1 MKPHCNVIKDLLPL
15 YAEDMLSCES
25 KTLVSEHLSECADC
39 KRHSEEL
46 SRELTPACDNDSAS
60 IKKVRSRLRK
70 HRLYTVLIA
79 VLAMLTAV
87 AMILSYVESL
97 LPQIGIPGV
106 KMGLANI
113 AVIFAL
119 FRFGWK
125 EAAALSLVRVVL
137 VSLLF
142 GSVGAMLYSL
152 AGAVLS
158 LAVMALL
165 RRIDRFSTVGISVAG
180 GVAHNAGQILMA
192 MLILQTKQLLGYLPV
207 LAVSGIAGGV
217 LTGLAAALLIRRIP
231 E

>member
-1 MKPHCNVIKDLLPL
+1 MK
-15 YAEDMLSCES
+15 
-25 KTLVSEHLSECADC
+25 KTKRLVL
-39 KRHSEEL
+39 
-46 SRELTPACDNDSAS
+46 
-60 IKKVRSRLRK
+60 
-70 HRLYTVLIA
+70 
-79 VLAMLTAV
+79 LAMLTAV

-97 LPQIGIPGV
+97 LPSVGIPGV

-192 MLILQTKQLLGYLPV
+192 MLILQIKQLLGYLPV

-231 E
+231 EF

>member
-1 MKPHCNVIKDLLPL
+1 MKNTKR
-15 YAEDMLSCES
+15 
-25 KTLVSEHLSECADC
+25 LVL
-39 KRHSEEL
+39 
-46 SRELTPACDNDSAS
+46 
-60 IKKVRSRLRK
+60 
-70 HRLYTVLIA
+70 
-79 VLAMLTAV
+79 LAMLTAV

-97 LPQIGIPGV
+97 LPSVGIPGV

-165 RRIDRFSTVGISVAG
+165 RRTDRFSTVGISVAG

-231 E
+231 EF

>member
-1 MKPHCNVIKDLLPL
+1 MK
-15 YAEDMLSCES
+15 
-25 KTLVSEHLSECADC
+25 KTTRLVL
-39 KRHSEEL
+39 
-46 SRELTPACDNDSAS
+46 
-60 IKKVRSRLRK
+60 
-70 HRLYTVLIA
+70 
-79 VLAMLTAV
+79 LAMLTAV

-97 LPQIGIPGV
+97 LPSVGIPGV

-231 E
+231 EF

>member
-1 MKPHCNVIKDLLPL
+1 MK
-15 YAEDMLSCES
+15 
-25 KTLVSEHLSECADC
+25 KTKRLVL
-39 KRHSEEL
+39 
-46 SRELTPACDNDSAS
+46 
-60 IKKVRSRLRK
+60 
-70 HRLYTVLIA
+70 
-79 VLAMLTAV
+79 LAMLTAV

-97 LPQIGIPGV
+97 LPSVGIPGV

-125 EAAALSLVRVVL
+125 EATALSLVRVVL

-142 GSVGAMLYSL
+142 GSIGAMLYSL

-192 MLILQTKQLLGYLPV
+192 MLILQTKQHLGYLPV
-207 LAVSGIAGGV
+207 LAISGIAGGV

-231 E
+231 EF

>member
-1 MKPHCNVIKDLLPL
+1 MK
-15 YAEDMLSCES
+15 
-25 KTLVSEHLSECADC
+25 KTKRLVL
-39 KRHSEEL
+39 
-46 SRELTPACDNDSAS
+46 
-60 IKKVRSRLRK
+60 
-70 HRLYTVLIA
+70 
-79 VLAMLTAV
+79 LAMLTAV

-97 LPQIGIPGV
+97 LPSVGIPGV

-158 LAVMALL
+158 LAVMAPL

-231 E
+231 EF

>member
-1 MKPHCNVIKDLLPL
+1 MK
-15 YAEDMLSCES
+15 
-25 KTLVSEHLSECADC
+25 KTKRLVL
-39 KRHSEEL
+39 
-46 SRELTPACDNDSAS
+46 
-60 IKKVRSRLRK
+60 
-70 HRLYTVLIA
+70 
-79 VLAMLTAV
+79 LAMLTAV

-97 LPQIGIPGV
+97 LPSVGIPGV
-106 KMGLANI
+106 KRGLANI

-231 E
+231 EF

>member
-1 MKPHCNVIKDLLPL
+1 MK
-15 YAEDMLSCES
+15 
-25 KTLVSEHLSECADC
+25 KTKRLVL
-39 KRHSEEL
+39 
-46 SRELTPACDNDSAS
+46 
-60 IKKVRSRLRK
+60 
-70 HRLYTVLIA
+70 
-79 VLAMLTAV
+79 LAMLTAV

-97 LPQIGIPGV
+97 LPSVGIPGV

-158 LAVMALL
+158 LAVMSLL

-231 E
+231 EF

>member
-1 MKPHCNVIKDLLPL
+1 MK
-15 YAEDMLSCES
+15 
-25 KTLVSEHLSECADC
+25 KTKRLVL
-39 KRHSEEL
+39 
-46 SRELTPACDNDSAS
+46 
-60 IKKVRSRLRK
+60 
-70 HRLYTVLIA
+70 
-79 VLAMLTAV
+79 LAMLTAV

-97 LPQIGIPGV
+97 LPSVGIPGV

-125 EAAALSLVRVVL
+125 EAAALSLVRVML

-192 MLILQTKQLLGYLPV
+192 MLILQTKQLLVYLPV

>member
-1 MKPHCNVIKDLLPL
+1 MK
-15 YAEDMLSCES
+15 
-25 KTLVSEHLSECADC
+25 KTKRLVL
-39 KRHSEEL
+39 
-46 SRELTPACDNDSAS
+46 
-60 IKKVRSRLRK
+60 
-70 HRLYTVLIA
+70 
-79 VLAMLTAV
+79 LAMLTAV
-87 AMILSYVESL
+87 AMVLSYVESL
-97 LPQIGIPGV
+97 LPSVGIPGV

-142 GSVGAMLYSL
+142 GSIGAMLYSL

-165 RRIDRFSTVGISVAG
+165 RRIDRFSTVGVSVAG

-217 LTGLAAALLIRRIP
+217 LTGLVAALLIRRIP

>member
-1 MKPHCNVIKDLLPL
+1 MKNTKR
-15 YAEDMLSCES
+15 
-25 KTLVSEHLSECADC
+25 LVL
-39 KRHSEEL
+39 
-46 SRELTPACDNDSAS
+46 
-60 IKKVRSRLRK
+60 
-70 HRLYTVLIA
+70 
-79 VLAMLTAV
+79 LAMLTAV

-97 LPQIGIPGV
+97 LPSVGIPGV

-165 RRIDRFSTVGISVAG
+165 RRIDRCSTVGISVAG

-231 E
+231 EF

>member
-1 MKPHCNVIKDLLPL
+1 MK
-15 YAEDMLSCES
+15 
-25 KTLVSEHLSECADC
+25 KTKRLVL
-39 KRHSEEL
+39 
-46 SRELTPACDNDSAS
+46 
-60 IKKVRSRLRK
+60 
-70 HRLYTVLIA
+70 
-79 VLAMLTAV
+79 LAMLTAV

-97 LPQIGIPGV
+97 LPSVGIPGV

-125 EAAALSLVRVVL
+125 EAAALSLVRVML

-231 E
+231 EF

>member
-1 MKPHCNVIKDLLPL
+1 MK
-15 YAEDMLSCES
+15 
-25 KTLVSEHLSECADC
+25 KTKRLVL
-39 KRHSEEL
+39 
-46 SRELTPACDNDSAS
+46 
-60 IKKVRSRLRK
+60 
-70 HRLYTVLIA
+70 
-79 VLAMLTAV
+79 LAMLTAV

-97 LPQIGIPGV
+97 LPSVGIPGV

-125 EAAALSLVRVVL
+125 EATALSLVRVVL

-142 GSVGAMLYSL
+142 GSIGAMLYSL

-207 LAVSGIAGGV
+207 LAISGIAGGV

-231 E
+231 EF

>member
-1 MKPHCNVIKDLLPL
+1 MK
-15 YAEDMLSCES
+15 
-25 KTLVSEHLSECADC
+25 KTKRLVL
-39 KRHSEEL
+39 
-46 SRELTPACDNDSAS
+46 
-60 IKKVRSRLRK
+60 
-70 HRLYTVLIA
+70 
-79 VLAMLTAV
+79 LAMLTAV

-97 LPQIGIPGV
+97 LPSVGIPGV

-119 FRFGWK
+119 FRFSWK

-165 RRIDRFSTVGISVAG
+165 CRIDRFSTVGISVAG

-231 E
+231 EF

>member
-1 MKPHCNVIKDLLPL
+1 MK
-15 YAEDMLSCES
+15 
-25 KTLVSEHLSECADC
+25 KTKRLVL
-39 KRHSEEL
+39 
-46 SRELTPACDNDSAS
+46 
-60 IKKVRSRLRK
+60 
-70 HRLYTVLIA
+70 
-79 VLAMLTAV
+79 LAMLTAV

-97 LPQIGIPGV
+97 LPSVGIPGV

-165 RRIDRFSTVGISVAG
+165 RRINRFSTVGISVAG

-207 LAVSGIAGGV
+207 LAISGIAGGV

-231 E
+231 EF

>member
-1 MKPHCNVIKDLLPL
+1 MK
-15 YAEDMLSCES
+15 
-25 KTLVSEHLSECADC
+25 KTKRLVL
-39 KRHSEEL
+39 
-46 SRELTPACDNDSAS
+46 
-60 IKKVRSRLRK
+60 
-70 HRLYTVLIA
+70 
-79 VLAMLTAV
+79 LAMLTAV

-97 LPQIGIPGV
+97 LPSVGIPGV

-137 VSLLF
+137 ASLLF

-217 LTGLAAALLIRRIP
+217 LTVLAAALLIRRIP
-231 E
+231 EF

>member
-1 MKPHCNVIKDLLPL
+1 MK
-15 YAEDMLSCES
+15 
-25 KTLVSEHLSECADC
+25 KTKRLVL
-39 KRHSEEL
+39 
-46 SRELTPACDNDSAS
+46 
-60 IKKVRSRLRK
+60 
-70 HRLYTVLIA
+70 
-79 VLAMLTAV
+79 LAMLTAV

-97 LPQIGIPGV
+97 LPSVGIPGV

-207 LAVSGIAGGV
+207 LAVSGFAGGV

-231 E
+231 EF

>member
-1 MKPHCNVIKDLLPL
+1 MKQTKR
-15 YAEDMLSCES
+15 
-25 KTLVSEHLSECADC
+25 LVL
-39 KRHSEEL
+39 
-46 SRELTPACDNDSAS
+46 
-60 IKKVRSRLRK
+60 
-70 HRLYTVLIA
+70 
-79 VLAMLTAV
+79 LAMLTAV

-97 LPQIGIPGV
+97 LPSVGIPGV

-142 GSVGAMLYSL
+142 GSVDAMLYSL

-231 E
+231 EF

>member
-1 MKPHCNVIKDLLPL
+1 MK
-15 YAEDMLSCES
+15 
-25 KTLVSEHLSECADC
+25 KTKRLVL
-39 KRHSEEL
+39 
-46 SRELTPACDNDSAS
+46 
-60 IKKVRSRLRK
+60 
-70 HRLYTVLIA
+70 
-79 VLAMLTAV
+79 LAMLTAV

-97 LPQIGIPGV
+97 LVGIPGV

-125 EAAALSLVRVVL
+125 EAAALSLVRVLL

-192 MLILQTKQLLGYLPV
+192 MLILQTKQLLVYLPV

>member
-1 MKPHCNVIKDLLPL
+1 MK
-15 YAEDMLSCES
+15 
-25 KTLVSEHLSECADC
+25 KTKRLVL
-39 KRHSEEL
+39 
-46 SRELTPACDNDSAS
+46 
-60 IKKVRSRLRK
+60 
-70 HRLYTVLIA
+70 
-79 VLAMLTAV
+79 LAMLTAV

-97 LPQIGIPGV
+97 LPSVGIPGV

-125 EAAALSLVRVVL
+125 EAAVLSLVRVVL

-217 LTGLAAALLIRRIP
+217 LTGLVAALLIRRIP

>member
-1 MKPHCNVIKDLLPL
+1 MK
-15 YAEDMLSCES
+15 
-25 KTLVSEHLSECADC
+25 KTKRLVL
-39 KRHSEEL
+39 
-46 SRELTPACDNDSAS
+46 
-60 IKKVRSRLRK
+60 
-70 HRLYTVLIA
+70 
-79 VLAMLTAV
+79 LAMLTAV

-97 LPQIGIPGV
+97 LPSVGIPGV

-152 AGAVLS
+152 AGAALS

-165 RRIDRFSTVGISVAG
+165 RRIDRFSTVGVSVAG

-217 LTGLAAALLIRRIP
+217 LTGLTAALLIRRIP

>member
-1 MKPHCNVIKDLLPL
+1 MK
-15 YAEDMLSCES
+15 
-25 KTLVSEHLSECADC
+25 KTKRLVL
-39 KRHSEEL
+39 
-46 SRELTPACDNDSAS
+46 
-60 IKKVRSRLRK
+60 
-70 HRLYTVLIA
+70 
-79 VLAMLTAV
+79 LAMLTAV

-97 LPQIGIPGV
+97 LPSVGIPGV

-125 EAAALSLVRVVL
+125 EAATLSLVRVVL

-231 E
+231 EF

>member
-1 MKPHCNVIKDLLPL
+1 MK
-15 YAEDMLSCES
+15 
-25 KTLVSEHLSECADC
+25 KTKRLVL
-39 KRHSEEL
+39 
-46 SRELTPACDNDSAS
+46 
-60 IKKVRSRLRK
+60 
-70 HRLYTVLIA
+70 
-79 VLAMLTAV
+79 LAMLTAV

-97 LPQIGIPGV
+97 LPSVGIPGV

-158 LAVMALL
+158 VAVMALL

-231 E
+231 EF

>member
-1 MKPHCNVIKDLLPL
+1 MK
-15 YAEDMLSCES
+15 
-25 KTLVSEHLSECADC
+25 KTKRLVL
-39 KRHSEEL
+39 
-46 SRELTPACDNDSAS
+46 
-60 IKKVRSRLRK
+60 
-70 HRLYTVLIA
+70 
-79 VLAMLTAV
+79 LAMLTAV

-97 LPQIGIPGV
+97 LPSVGIPGV

-125 EAAALSLVRVVL
+125 EATALSLVRVVL

-142 GSVGAMLYSL
+142 GSIGAMLYSL

-231 E
+231 EF

>member
-1 MKPHCNVIKDLLPL
+1 
-15 YAEDMLSCES
+15 
-25 KTLVSEHLSECADC
+25 
-39 KRHSEEL
+39 
-46 SRELTPACDNDSAS
+46 
-60 IKKVRSRLRK
+60 
-70 HRLYTVLIA
+70 
-79 VLAMLTAV
+79 
-87 AMILSYVESL
+87 MILSYVESL
-97 LPQIGIPGV
+97 LPSVGIPGV

-165 RRIDRFSTVGISVAG
+165 CRIDRFSTVGISVAG

-231 E
+231 EF

>member
-1 MKPHCNVIKDLLPL
+1 MN
-15 YAEDMLSCES
+15 
-25 KTLVSEHLSECADC
+25 KTKRLVL
-39 KRHSEEL
+39 
-46 SRELTPACDNDSAS
+46 
-60 IKKVRSRLRK
+60 
-70 HRLYTVLIA
+70 
-79 VLAMLTAV
+79 LAMLTAV

-97 LPQIGIPGV
+97 LPSVGIPGV

-192 MLILQTKQLLGYLPV
+192 MLILQTKQLLSYLPV

-231 E
+231 EF

>member
-1 MKPHCNVIKDLLPL
+1 MKNTKR
-15 YAEDMLSCES
+15 
-25 KTLVSEHLSECADC
+25 LVL
-39 KRHSEEL
+39 
-46 SRELTPACDNDSAS
+46 
-60 IKKVRSRLRK
+60 
-70 HRLYTVLIA
+70 
-79 VLAMLTAV
+79 LAMLTAV

-97 LPQIGIPGV
+97 LPSVGIPGV

-113 AVIFAL
+113 AVTFAL

-165 RRIDRFSTVGISVAG
+165 RRTDRFSTVGVSVAG

-207 LAVSGIAGGV
+207 LAVAGIGGGI

-231 E
+231 EYEKK

>member
-1 MKPHCNVIKDLLPL
+1 MK
-15 YAEDMLSCES
+15 
-25 KTLVSEHLSECADC
+25 KTKRLVL
-39 KRHSEEL
+39 
-46 SRELTPACDNDSAS
+46 
-60 IKKVRSRLRK
+60 
-70 HRLYTVLIA
+70 
-79 VLAMLTAV
+79 LAMLTAV

-97 LPQIGIPGV
+97 LPSVGIPGV

-231 E
+231 EV

>member
-1 MKPHCNVIKDLLPL
+1 MK
-15 YAEDMLSCES
+15 
-25 KTLVSEHLSECADC
+25 KTKRLVL
-39 KRHSEEL
+39 
-46 SRELTPACDNDSAS
+46 
-60 IKKVRSRLRK
+60 
-70 HRLYTVLIA
+70 
-79 VLAMLTAV
+79 LAMLTAV
-87 AMILSYVESL
+87 AMILSYMESL
-97 LPQIGIPGV
+97 LPSVGIPGV

-231 E
+231 EF

>member
-1 MKPHCNVIKDLLPL
+1 MK
-15 YAEDMLSCES
+15 
-25 KTLVSEHLSECADC
+25 KTQRLVL
-39 KRHSEEL
+39 
-46 SRELTPACDNDSAS
+46 
-60 IKKVRSRLRK
+60 
-70 HRLYTVLIA
+70 
-79 VLAMLTAV
+79 LAMLTAV

-97 LPQIGIPGV
+97 LPSVGIPGV

-231 E
+231 EF

>member
-1 MKPHCNVIKDLLPL
+1 MKKTKRLVLL
-15 YAEDMLSCES
+15 S
-25 KTLVSEHLSECADC
+25 
-39 KRHSEEL
+39 
-46 SRELTPACDNDSAS
+46 
-60 IKKVRSRLRK
+60 
-70 HRLYTVLIA
+70 
-79 VLAMLTAV
+79 MLTAV

-97 LPQIGIPGV
+97 LPSVGIPGV
-106 KMGLANI
+106 KMGLAQI
-113 AVIFAL
+113 AGIFAL

-207 LAVSGIAGGV
+207 LAVAGIAGGV

-231 E
+231 EF

>member
-1 MKPHCNVIKDLLPL
+1 MK
-15 YAEDMLSCES
+15 
-25 KTLVSEHLSECADC
+25 KTKRLVL
-39 KRHSEEL
+39 
-46 SRELTPACDNDSAS
+46 
-60 IKKVRSRLRK
+60 
-70 HRLYTVLIA
+70 
-79 VLAMLTAV
+79 LAMLTAV

-97 LPQIGIPGV
+97 LPSVGIPGV

-165 RRIDRFSTVGISVAG
+165 RRIDRFSTVGISVA
-180 GVAHNAGQILMA
+180 HNAGQILMA

-231 E
+231 EF